1 MIRKLEIT
9 DIDEVMNIWLNTNIK
24 SHKFIDKTY
33 WENNFESVKNEIL
46 SAEVYVYE
54 ENNQVFGF
62 VGIVKGYIAGI
73 FVKENMQNNGI
84 GKQLMNKC
92 KEKYD
97 KLTLNVYE
105 KNEKAV
111 NFYKK
116 EGLYVVSKQ
125 LDEKTKEME
134 LLMKWQKT

>member
-1 MIRKLEIT
+1 MIRKLEIR

-24 SHKFIDKTY
+24 AHKFIDKAY

-46 SAEVYVYE
+46 NAEVYVYE

-62 VGIVKGYIAGI
+62 VGVVKGYIAGI
-73 FVKENMQNNGI
+73 FVKENMQNNRI

-105 KNEKAV
+105 KNERAI

-116 EGLYVVSKQ
+116 EGLSIVSKQ
-125 LDEKTKEME
+125 LDEHTKEME

>member
-1 MIRKLEIT
+1 MIRKFEIR
-9 DIDEVMNIWLNTNIK
+9 DIDEVMNIWLTANIK
-24 SHKFIDKTY
+24 AHKFIDKTY
-33 WENNFESVKNEIL
+33 WENNFENVKDEIL
-46 SAEVYVYE
+46 NAEVYVYE
-54 ENNQVFGF
+54 ENNQIEGF
-62 VGIVKGYIAGI
+62 VGIVNGYIAGI

-84 GKQLMNKC
+84 GKQLINKC

-116 EGLYVVSKQ
+116 EGLSVISKQ
-125 LDEKTKEME
+125 LDEQTKEMN
-134 LLMKWQKT
+134 LLMEWQKT

>member
-1 MIRKLEIT
+1 
-9 DIDEVMNIWLNTNIK
+9 
-24 SHKFIDKTY
+24 
-33 WENNFESVKNEIL
+33 
-46 SAEVYVYE
+46 
-54 ENNQVFGF
+54 
-62 VGIVKGYIAGI
+62 
-73 FVKENMQNNGI
+73 
-84 GKQLMNKC
+84 MNKC

-125 LDEKTKEME
+125 LDEQTKEME

>member
-1 MIRKLEIT
+1 MIRKFEIR
-9 DIDEVMNIWLNTNIK
+9 DIDEVMNIWLTANIK
-24 SHKFIDKTY
+24 AHKFIDKTY
-33 WENNFESVKNEIL
+33 WENNFENVKDEIL
-46 SAEVYVYE
+46 NAEVYVYE
-54 ENNQVFGF
+54 ENNQIEGF
-62 VGIVKGYIAGI
+62 VGIVNGYIAGI

-84 GKQLMNKC
+84 GKQLINKC

-116 EGLYVVSKQ
+116 EGLSVISKQ
-125 LDEKTKEME
+125 LDEQTKEME
-134 LLMKWQKT
+134 LLMEWQKT